1 LKAKLKLYCTDP
13 DHEDFD
19 TVIQDVYLGPIPYMT
34 PKGTFVINEAE
45 VGSDLKFDKVLF
57 TGDDKTYNVGKPY
70 VSGAIVEAKVTKQG
84 RDRKIHILKYK
95 AKSKYRRSAG
105 HRQHYTEI
113 EITKI

>member
-1 LKAKLKLYCTDP
+1 MYAIIETGGKQYLVAKGDSLQIEKL
-13 DHEDFD
+13 
-19 TVIQDVYLGPIPYMT
+19 
-34 PKGTFVINEAE
+34 EAE

-70 VSGAIVEAKVTKQG
+70 VSGVVVEAKVTKQG

>member
-1 LKAKLKLYCTDP
+1 MYAIIETGGKQYLVAKGDTLQIEKL
-13 DHEDFD
+13 
-19 TVIQDVYLGPIPYMT
+19 
-34 PKGTFVINEAE
+34 EAE
-45 VGSDLKFDKVLF
+45 VGSNVKFDKILF
-57 TGDDKTYNVGKPY
+57 TGDDKTYSVGKPY
-70 VSGAIVEAKVTKQG
+70 VSGALVEGKVTKQG